1 MIDPEQ
7 PAEQPAEQPEPLFWG
22 YQDLAVFVCLALPC
36 FLLGIGIVKGVL
48 AAAPVLRAG
57 KALELLAGQFLGYA
71 LWFGCLVALFR
82 TRYGKPFWPAMNW
95 KLSSGEIVPS
105 LSLGLV
111 LAIVVAVIGLL
122 LRTPPADSTLL
133 ELMKDR
139 ASIIAVAF
147 FATTLGPFFEE
158 LVFRGFLLPLLVRSV
173 GAAAGIILTALP
185 FALLHGPQYHWSW
198 QHMVLL
204 SGVGCMFGWA
214 RYKTGSTGIP
224 TVMHAGY
231 NATFMAGFILS
242 KGEYF

>member
-1 MIDPEQ
+1 MIG
-7 PAEQPAEQPEPLFWG
+7 AEQPAEQQQAPFWDF
-22 YQDLAVFVCLALPC
+22 QDLVVFICLALPC
-36 FLLGIGIVKGVL
+36 FLLGIGIVKGIL
-48 AAAPVLRAG
+48 AVAPVLRAG

-71 LWFGCLVALFR
+71 LWFGCLVFLFR
-82 TRYGKPFWPAMNW
+82 TRYGKPLWPAMNW
-95 KLSSGEIVPS
+95 RLSSGVIIPS

-111 LAIVVAVIGLL
+111 LAIVVAVMGILI
-122 LRTPPADSTLL
+122 RTPQTDSTLL
-133 ELMKDR
+133 ELMNDR
-139 ASIIAVAF
+139 VSIIAVAF
-147 FATTLGPFFEE
+147 FATTLGPFCEE
-158 LVFRGFLLPLLVRSV
+158 LAFRGFLLPLLVRSL
-173 GAAAGIILTALP
+173 GAAAGIFLTALP

>member
-1 MIDPEQ
+1 MIYPEEPDQQ
-7 PAEQPAEQPEPLFWG
+7 PGVQPEPPFWD
-22 YQDLAVFVCLALPC
+22 YQDLAIFICLALPC
-36 FLLGIGIVKGVL
+36 FLLGLGIVKGLL

-57 KALELLAGQFLGYA
+57 KALELLTGQFLGYA

-82 TRYGKPFWPAMNW
+82 MRHGKPLWPAMNW
-95 KLSSGEIVPS
+95 RLSPGVIIPA

-111 LAIVVAVIGLL
+111 LAIAVAVIGVL
-122 LRTPPADSTLL
+122 LRTPPTDSTLL
-133 ELMKDR
+133 ELMNDR

-147 FATTLGPFFEE
+147 FATTLGPFCEE
-158 LVFRGFLLPLLVRSV
+158 LAFRGVLLPLLVRSV
-173 GAAAGIILTALP
+173 GVAAGIILTALP

-231 NATFMAGFILS
+231 NATFIAGFILS